1 MTKVK
6 CPVCGEEFEYDPN
19 DPYCPKCGSVVP
31 TPSAAPPTPSAAPP
45 AVKKAVVYTIMND
58 GKKTKVAE
66 IYEGGS
72 ELVLGRKDLANY
84 AWRDPDTISR
94 VHLKVKFENG
104 KFLVRDDQS
113 TNGTYIDG
121 KDIRSQGY
129 IEVQAGKEIILVN
142 PQKPVVKLTIEQA

>member
-19 DPYCPKCGSVVP
+19 NPYCPKCRSVVL
-31 TPSAAPPTPSAAPP
+31 TPSAAPP
-45 AVKKAVVYTIMND
+45 AAKKAVVYTIMND

-142 PQKPVVKLTIEQA
+142 PQKPVVKLTIEPA